1 MSIDP
6 ALLSPVSVLLGAL
19 VGGGASLLGTIYTQ
33 RSQDRVQRV
42 ASEIAKWETVY
53 ADFVMSASN

>member
-33 RSQDRVQRV
+33 RFRIAFN
-42 ASEIAKWETVY
+42 ASPLRSRNGRPFMPT
-53 ADFVMSASN
+53 S

>member
-33 RSQDRVQRV
+33 RSQEARSARRV
-42 ASEIAKWETVY
+42 
-53 ADFVMSASN
+53 